1 MVSIIHTNICGIAN
15 IHFGRPSEVQIPKYD
30 EKLYF
35 AIMWSEGS
43 QIGIGPQNLFE
54 VASGAA
60 SKYPVQ

>member
-1 MVSIIHTNICGIAN
+1 MASIIHINICGIAN
-15 IHFGRPSEVQIPKYD
+15 IHFRRPSEVQEPKCD
-30 EKLYF
+30 EKLFF
-35 AIMWSEGS
+35 AIMGSEGS